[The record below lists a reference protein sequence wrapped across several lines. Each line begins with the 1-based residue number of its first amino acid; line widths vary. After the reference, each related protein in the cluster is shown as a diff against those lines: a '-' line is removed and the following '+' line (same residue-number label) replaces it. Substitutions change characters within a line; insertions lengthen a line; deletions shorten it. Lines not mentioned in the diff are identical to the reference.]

1 MRRRS
6 GTLDEGRSG
15 FNGGGCAGGRC
26 AGARA
31 GTDARGVPQGV
42 LRGRAGGAGAPA
54 VGRRAGV
61 RAGGRAQP
69 MARRESTTPQH
80 VGARGVPQGG
90 GLAARLRLRKDEEED
105 ALPQEEE
112 KAPEEAQERASS
124 QVVLLSRG
132 QVSRTDNTHTQD
144 RPYKTVCTQ
153 CFLTTSLQHWTILH
167 LVTIGGD
174 GSGQCFPIECSLQ
187 MEDLAKKGE
196 LLREKSTQQHLCG
209 RSASEQR

>member
-1 MRRRS
+1 M
-6 GTLDEGRSG
+6 
-15 FNGGGCAGGRC
+15 
-26 AGARA
+26 
-31 GTDARGVPQGV
+31 
-42 LRGRAGGAGAPA
+42 
-54 VGRRAGV
+54 
-61 RAGGRAQP
+61 
-69 MARRESTTPQH
+69 
-80 VGARGVPQGG
+80 GARGVPQGG

-124 QVVLLSRG
+124 QVVVLLSRG